1 MDYTDNTKNN
11 NLQNAALLTEE
22 KPTTAILDEKV
33 KTPSKHKRLQSLDIV
48 RGFTIALMIFVDDV
62 GAAYPHLNHS
72 PWNNITLADFV
83 MPWFLFM
90 VGCSMAF
97 SFRKFKVNY
106 ESKVQGTKYA
116 LTRAMKLYLLGVLI
130 QGGDF
135 FSEGSWSYGWNL
147 ATLRYCGIL
156 NRIGYAYGIVSLLE
170 LWLPLNTCFENIE
183 NPHIKLFI
191 RNGWKWLGAFMF
203 VLIYLLMTYLTF
215 VPTWHSSYRWDKDGN
230 TIFLNANET
239 FLIDCDVRGSI
250 DSPQCSA
257 AGFYDRLIFTQQ
269 HLGNW
274 MSQRLAICSS
284 CSPGSCPRADAPS
297 WCGAYMYDP
306 EGFLATIP
314 TVMSCW
320 LGLHFGHVVKFA
332 GTKSKIIPHWSAFGT
347 FLVALGLIIHYTIM
361 EMNKQLWTV
370 SYVFFMAG
378 TCGLSLVVVYCCV
391 DVQHALQKYFSL
403 FFSPL
408 QYMGMNAILVFFW
421 HGPAEALLGSVYI
434 TDGVNQLDPNLKR
447 HTILTWV
454 QNEAIGNIVDGG
466 PSAPLTTMIYVLL
479 KITCFLIATWYLY
492 KIKYFWKV

>member
-1 MDYTDNTKNN
+1 M
-11 NLQNAALLTEE
+11 
-22 KPTTAILDEKV
+22 
-33 KTPSKHKRLQSLDIV
+33 
-48 RGFTIALMIFVDDV
+48 
-62 GAAYPHLNHS
+62 
-72 PWNNITLADFV
+72 
-83 MPWFLFM
+83 
-90 VGCSMAF
+90 
-97 SFRKFKVNY
+97 
-106 ESKVQGTKYA
+106 
-116 LTRAMKLYLLGVLI
+116 
-130 QGGDF
+130 
-135 FSEGSWSYGWNL
+135 
-147 ATLRYCGIL
+147 
-156 NRIGYAYGIVSLLE
+156 
-170 LWLPLNTCFENIE
+170 
-183 NPHIKLFI
+183 
-191 RNGWKWLGAFMF
+191 
-203 VLIYLLMTYLTF
+203 
-215 VPTWHSSYRWDKDGN
+215 
-230 TIFLNANET
+230 
-239 FLIDCDVRGSI
+239 
-250 DSPQCSA
+250 
-257 AGFYDRLIFTQQ
+257 
-269 HLGNW
+269 
-274 MSQRLAICSS
+274 
-284 CSPGSCPRADAPS
+284 
-297 WCGAYMYDP
+297 
-306 EGFLATIP
+306 
-314 TVMSCW
+314 
-320 LGLHFGHVVKFA
+320 VKFA